1 MWLFVMFDLPVTT
14 KPERK
19 AAAKFRLW
27 LLDAGFEMSQFSIYM
42 RWCVGKEQAA
52 RRIREVAA
60 NQPGTGKVHIV
71 AITDHQFE
79 GMTVLRGRTRAE
91 KRPKAEQLMLF

>member
-27 LLDAGFEMSQFSIYM
+27 LLDEGWEMSQFSVYM
-42 RWCVGKEQAA
+42 RWCASKEQAA
-52 RRIREVAA
+52 RRIREVTA

-71 AITDHQFE
+71 GITDRQFE
-79 GMTVLRGRTRAE
+79 EMTVLRGRTRAA
-91 KRPKAEQLMLF
+91 KRARVEQLTLF